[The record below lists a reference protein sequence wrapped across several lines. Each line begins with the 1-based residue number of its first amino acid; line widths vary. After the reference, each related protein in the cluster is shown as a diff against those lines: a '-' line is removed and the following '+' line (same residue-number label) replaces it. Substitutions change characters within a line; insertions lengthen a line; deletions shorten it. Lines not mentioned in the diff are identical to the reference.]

1 LENCDNRP
9 KPIAS
14 NAQTMSAQNTLAAV
28 SDSES
33 TQLAVSNARRWTI
46 VWLLFAASLINYFD
60 RQTLAY
66 AMPLLAKD
74 FNLDAAQQGLV
85 LSAFFWTYTYLQI
98 PIGLCADRFN
108 LRWLYAG
115 AFVIW
120 SLAQGLTGFASS
132 IGMLIGCR
140 MLLGI
145 GESSYLVGGTK
156 VVSLFFPLSQRGLPC
171 GLFDAGTRTGL
182 VLEGLTIGMLLSAFG
197 WRTTFIL
204 VGFAALLWLLP
215 WFVATPA
222 QMRDTSPGVERPRFT
237 WRQFGSVLHSRD
249 LLGVLL
255 GFFCFDYYWY
265 FLITWLPSYFVNVR
279 GVTILEAGIRA
290 SLPFLVF
297 GICQPLGG
305 WMADRVIRRGW
316 EPARA
321 RKVIIS
327 LAFLSGLLIIP
338 AAYTTSKDLALLLIM
353 GGCLVGLSA
362 ANQLVLLQSCTPPK
376 EIGLAVGIYNFVGNM
391 AGIVQPLVTGLVIKL
406 SGGSYTLAFVLAG
419 VMLATSTLSY
429 WFIVGPMRERPR
441 DPLTP

>member
-1 LENCDNRP
+1 
-9 KPIAS
+9 
-14 NAQTMSAQNTLAAV
+14 MSAQNTPAIVPRPASVPLP
-28 SDSES
+28 
-33 TQLAVSNARRWTI
+33 VSNARRWTI
-46 VWLLFAASLINYFD
+46 VWLLFAASLIDYFD

-85 LSAFFWTYTYLQI
+85 LSAFFWSYTYLQI

-115 AFVIW
+115 HLW
-120 SLAQGLTGFASS
+120 SGRSRRTDGFGRLDRDAHRVPGAS
-132 IGMLIGCR
+132 GV
-140 MLLGI
+140 
-145 GESSYLVGGTK
+145 GESIYLVGGTK
-156 VVSLFFPLSQRGLPC
+156 VVSLLFPLSQRGLPC

-182 VLEGLTIGMLLSAFG
+182 ELEGLTIGLLLSALG
-197 WRTTFIL
+197 WRTTFVI
-204 VGFAALLWLLP
+204 VGFAALVWLIP
-215 WFVATPA
+215 WFLATPA
-222 QMRDTSPGVERPRFT
+222 QMRDAARDLERPRFT
-237 WRQFGSVLHSRD
+237 WRQFGSLLRSRD

-305 WMADRVIRRGW
+305 WIADRLIRRGW

-321 RKVIIS
+321 RKAIIS
-327 LAFLSGLLIIP
+327 VAFLSGLLIIP
-338 AAYTTSKDLALLLIM
+338 AAYTTSKDVALLLIM

-362 ANQLVLLQSCTPPK
+362 ANQLVLLQGCTPPK

-406 SGGSYTLAFVLAG
+406 SGGSYTLAFVLAA
-419 VMLATSTLSY
+419 VMLAASILSY
-429 WFIVGPMRERPR
+429 WFVVGPMREQNE
-441 DPLTP
+441 PLTS

>member
-1 LENCDNRP
+1 
-9 KPIAS
+9 
-14 NAQTMSAQNTLAAV
+14 MSMHSPPPAAPEAGSV
-28 SDSES
+28 
-33 TQLAVSNARRWTI
+33 AINVSNARRWTI

-60 RQTLAY
+60 RQTLSFAL
-66 AMPLLAKD
+66 PLIATEFSLEPT
-74 FNLDAAQQGLV
+74 QQGVLV
-85 LSAFFWTYTYLQI
+85 SAFFWTYTYLQI
-98 PIGLCADRFN
+98 PVGLCVDRFN

-115 AFVIW
+115 AFAVW
-120 SLAQGLTGFASS
+120 SVAQGLTGFATSVAAFVA
-132 IGMLIGCR
+132 CR
-140 MLLGI
+140 MLLGV
-145 GESSYLVGGTK
+145 GEAIYLTGGTK
-156 VVSLFFPLSQRGLPC
+156 AVSLFFPLSQRGLPT

-182 VLEGLTIGMLLSAFG
+182 VLEGLVIGTLLSVYG
-197 WRTTFIL
+197 WRKTFVV
-204 VGFAALLWLLP
+204 VGFAALVWLLP
-215 WFVATPA
+215 WFLATPA
-222 QMRDTSPGVERPRFT
+222 QMRDTAPGVERPRLT
-237 WRQFGSVLHSRD
+237 WRQIGALLRSRD

-305 WMADRVIRRGW
+305 WVADRLVRRGW

-327 LAFLSGLLIIP
+327 VAFLSGLLIIP
-338 AAYTTSKDLALLLIM
+338 AAFTTSKDVALLLIT

-362 ANQLVLLQSCTPPK
+362 ANQLVLLQGCTPPK

-406 SGGSYTLAFVLAG
+406 SGGSYTLAFALAA
-419 VMLATSTLSY
+419 VMLAASVLSY
-429 WFIVGPMRERPR
+429 WFIVGPMREPPR
-441 DPLTP
+441 DPITS

>member
-1 LENCDNRP
+1 M
-9 KPIAS
+9 
-14 NAQTMSAQNTLAAV
+14 TTQNTSAAP
-28 SDSES
+28 DSAS
-33 TQLAVSNARRWTI
+33 VAINVSNRRRWTI

-60 RQTLAY
+60 RQTLSF
-66 AMPLLAKD
+66 AMPLISKD
-74 FNLDAAQQGLV
+74 FNLDEAQQGVL

-98 PIGLCADRFN
+98 PIGACVDRFN

-115 AFVIW
+115 AFVLW
-120 SLAQGLTGFASS
+120 SIAQGLTGFASS
-132 IGMLIGCR
+132 IAVFIACR

-145 GESSYLVGGTK
+145 GESIYLAGGTK
-156 VVSLFFPLSQRGLPC
+156 VVSLFFPLAQRGLPC

-182 VLEGLTIGMLLSAFG
+182 VMEGLIIGTLLSTFG
-197 WRTTFIL
+197 WRTTFIIA
-204 VGFAALLWLLP
+204 GFAALIWLLP
-215 WFVATPA
+215 WFLATPA

-237 WRQFGSVLHSRD
+237 WRQVGTLLRNRD

-265 FLITWLPSYFVNVR
+265 FLISWLPNYFVKVR

-305 WMADRVIRRGW
+305 WIADRLVRRGW

-327 LAFLSGLLIIP
+327 AAFLSGLLIIP
-338 AAYTTSKDLALLLIM
+338 AAYTSSKDVALLLIA

-362 ANQLVLLQSCTPPK
+362 ANQLLLLQGCTPPK
-376 EIGLAVGIYNFVGNM
+376 QIGLAVGIYNFVGNM
-391 AGIVQPLVTGLVIKL
+391 AGIIQPLVTGFVIKL
-406 SGGSYTLAFVLAG
+406 SGGSYMTAFIVAG
-419 VMLATSTLSY
+419 VMLAASTLSY
-429 WFIVGPMRERPR
+429 WFIVGPMQERRE
-441 DPLTP
+441 PLAS

>member
-1 LENCDNRP
+1 MSTQHTSDAVP
-9 KPIAS
+9 DSAS
-14 NAQTMSAQNTLAAV
+14 APLAA
-28 SDSES
+28 
-33 TQLAVSNARRWTI
+33 SNARRWTI

-74 FNLDAAQQGLV
+74 FKLDAAQQGLV

-132 IGMLIGCR
+132 LAMLIGCR
-140 MLLGI
+140 LLLGI
-145 GESSYLVGGTK
+145 GESIYLVGGTK

-182 VLEGLTIGMLLSAFG
+182 VLEGLTIGFLLQTFG
-197 WRTTFIL
+197 WRTTFVI
-204 VGFAALLWLLP
+204 VGFAALIWLVP
-215 WFVATPA
+215 WFLATPR
-222 QMRDTSPGVERPRFT
+222 QMRDPSASVGRPRLT
-237 WRQFGSVLHSRD
+237 WKQFATLLRSRD

-305 WMADRVIRRGW
+305 WIADRLIRQGW
-316 EPARA
+316 ESARA

-327 LAFLSGLLIIP
+327 VAFLSGLLIIP
-338 AAYTTSKDLALLLIM
+338 AAYTTSKDVALLLIA

-362 ANQLVLLQSCTPPK
+362 ANQLVLLQGCTPPK
-376 EIGLAVGIYNFVGNM
+376 EIGLAVGVYNFVGNM

-406 SGGSYTLAFVLAG
+406 SGGSYTLAFVLAA
-419 VMLATSTLSY
+419 VMLTASTLSY
-429 WFIVGPMRERPR
+429 WFVVGPMRERR
-441 DPLTP
+441 EPLTA